1 MIQPNTAE
9 EMVDVMNLVSSLLKK
24 ENVFDSLEV
33 SSKKRLF
40 ELVGQAFQA
49 SEGVTAKEVFE
60 SLSSR
65 ERLGCT
71 GLGHGIAIPH
81 GRIKGL
87 KETACA
93 FVRTEQP
100 IDFDAPDSVPVDLLF
115 ILLAPAA
122 ATDVHL
128 QILAELAQ
136 MFSEKEMRDRLR
148 AAPDAE
154 SLYNLIREW
163 TP

>member
-1 MIQPNTAE
+1 
-9 EMVDVMNLVSSLLKK
+9 MNLVSSLLKPA
-24 ENVFDSLEV
+24 NVLIDLEAG
-33 SSKKRLF
+33 SKKRLF
-40 ELVGQAFQA
+40 ELAGQAFQA
-49 SEGVTAKEVFE
+49 SENVSANEVFD
-60 SLSSR
+60 SLFSR
-65 ERLGCT
+65 EKLGST
-71 GLGHGIAIPH
+71 ALGHGIAIPH

-93 FVRTEQP
+93 FVRMKAP
-100 IDFDAPDSVPVDLLF
+100 IDFDAPDSLPVDLLF

-122 ATDVHL
+122 ASDLHL

-136 MFSEKEMRDRLR
+136 MFSEKDMRDKLR

-154 SLYNLIREW
+154 SLYSLIREW

>member
-1 MIQPNTAE
+1 
-9 EMVDVMNLVSSLLKK
+9 MNLVSSLLKR
-24 ENVFDSLEV
+24 ENVFGGLEV
-33 SSKKRLF
+33 ASKKRLF
-40 ELVGQAFQA
+40 ELVGQAFQS
-49 SEGVTAKEVFE
+49 SEGVSAKDVFE

-93 FVRTEQP
+93 FVRVAQP

-115 ILLAPAA
+115 VLLAPEA
-122 ATDVHL
+122 ATDLHL

-136 MFSEKEMRDRLR
+136 MFSEKDMRDRLR
-148 AAPDAE
+148 AAPDSE

>member
-1 MIQPNTAE
+1 
-9 EMVDVMNLVSSLLKK
+9 MNLVSSLLKR
-24 ENVFDSLEV
+24 ENVFGSLDV
-33 SSKKRLF
+33 ASKKRLF
-40 ELVGQAFQA
+40 ELVGQAFQS
-49 SEGVTAKEVFE
+49 SEAVPAKDVFE
-60 SLSSR
+60 SLASR

-93 FVRTEQP
+93 FVRTAQP

-115 ILLAPAA
+115 ILLAPEA
-122 ATDVHL
+122 ATDLHL

-136 MFSEKEMRDRLR
+136 MFSEKEMRDKLR
-148 AAPDAE
+148 AAQDAD
-154 SLYNLIREW
+154 SLFKLIREW

>member
-1 MIQPNTAE
+1 
-9 EMVDVMNLVSSLLKK
+9 MNLVSGLLKRQ
-24 ENVFDSLEV
+24 NIFSGLEV
-33 SSKKRLF
+33 TSKKRLF
-40 ELVGQAFQA
+40 ELVGQALQA
-49 SEGVTAKEVFE
+49 SEGVSAKEIFD

-87 KETACA
+87 KDAACA
-93 FVRTEQP
+93 FVRTAQP
-100 IDFDAPDSVPVDLLF
+100 IDFDAPDSVPVDLMF

-122 ATDVHL
+122 ASDLHL

-136 MFSEKEMRDRLR
+136 MFSEKDMRDKLR

-154 SLYNLIREW
+154 SLYTLIKEW

>member
-1 MIQPNTAE
+1 
-9 EMVDVMNLVSSLLKK
+9 MVDVMNLVSSLLKK

>member
-1 MIQPNTAE
+1 
-9 EMVDVMNLVSSLLKK
+9 MNLVSSLLKP
-24 ENVFDSLEV
+24 ENVFGGLEV
-33 SSKKRLF
+33 ASKKRLF

-49 SEGVTAKEVFE
+49 SEGVAAKDVFE

-93 FVRTEQP
+93 FVRAREP

-115 ILLAPAA
+115 ILLAPEA
-122 ATDVHL
+122 ATDLHL

-136 MFSEKEMRDRLR
+136 MFSEKEMRDKLR
-148 AAPDAE
+148 AAPNAD
-154 SLYNLIREW
+154 SLYGLIREW